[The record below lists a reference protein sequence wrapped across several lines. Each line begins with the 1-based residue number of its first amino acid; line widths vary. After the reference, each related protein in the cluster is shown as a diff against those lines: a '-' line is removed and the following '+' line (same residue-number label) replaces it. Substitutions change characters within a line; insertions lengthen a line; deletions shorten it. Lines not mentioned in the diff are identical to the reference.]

1 MAEWQTVA
9 GIAGTLTAILGLSGA
24 WSFWMIRT
32 FAQHLTERMDSNYR
46 NLEERMDRNH
56 RELTER
62 MDRDYRHFEE
72 RMDSN
77 HRDLTERMDRNHREM
92 QAYLQGH
99 AHADG
104 SPPVFHQLPDAPAD

>member
-24 WSFWMIRT
+24 WSFWLIRT
-32 FAQHLTERMDSNYR
+32 FAQELTEC
-46 NLEERMDRNH
+46 MDRNH

-72 RMDSN
+72 RMDRN
-77 HRDLTERMDRNHREM
+77 YRDLTERMDRNHREL